1 MRRLA
6 TTLAIALAIA
16 GTPRGLRLRRV
27 RTGLRTPVRNDG
39 ERAAT
44 PPPGGQPDR
53 GAAPRGSG
61 RSRSRGHRRR
71 ERPRPVAGGGPPRA
85 EGVQPLRGAT
95 NSANAQPL
103 LQASAPGFYPD
114 PGTSQTE
121 GALPRLTAELDAL
134 AKSLHVIIYGIS
146 GYRSPAHSVAVGGF
160 ANDPH
165 TQGLAEDIG
174 VNSLLR
180 SGAAQ
185 ISEAQLARFGLYRPF
200 DPSDDPNNPE
210 VNHLQLI
217 PAGGPLSLTQSTA
230 AFDPDPTCR

>member
-16 GTPRGLRLRRV
+16 GTL
-27 RTGLRTPVRNDG
+27 
-39 ERAAT
+39 AAC
-44 PPPGGQPDR
+44 GSAGS
-53 GAAPRGSG
+53 APGSG
-61 RSRSRGHRRR
+61 PRSGPTASVP
-71 ERPRPVAGGGPPRA
+71 RPRPQAVNPTAGQLPVAPAGPGPVVTGDVNDHAPSPA
-85 EGVQPLRGAT
+85 EVRHELKAFNLRGAT

-103 LQASAPGFYPD
+103 LQASAPGSCPD

-200 DPSDDPNNPE
+200 DP
-210 VNHLQLI
+210 QMT
-217 PAGGPLSLTQSTA
+217 PATPRSTISS
-230 AFDPDPTCR
+230 

>member
-1 MRRLA
+1 VRRLA

-16 GTPRGLRLRRV
+16 GTLAACGSAGSVPGSGPRSGP
-27 RTGLRTPVRNDG
+27 TAS
-39 ERAAT
+39 RAAT

-200 DPSDDPNNPE
+200 DP
-210 VNHLQLI
+210 QMT
-217 PAGGPLSLTQSTA
+217 PATPRSTISS
-230 AFDPDPTCR
+230 

>member
-1 MRRLA
+1 M
-6 TTLAIALAIA
+6 
-16 GTPRGLRLRRV
+16 P
-27 RTGLRTPVRNDG
+27 
-39 ERAAT
+39 
-44 PPPGGQPDR
+44 
-53 GAAPRGSG
+53 
-61 RSRSRGHRRR
+61 
-71 ERPRPVAGGGPPRA
+71 RPRPQAVNPTAGQLPVAPAGPGPVVTGDVNDHAPSLA
-85 EGVQPLRGAT
+85 EVRHELKAFNLCGGAT
-95 NSANAQPL
+95 DSANAQPL

-217 PAGGPLSLTQSTA
+217 PAGVRCP
-230 AFDPDPTCR
+230 